1 MTFILLIAATAV
13 AVGGLVGAVRTARR
27 VPRRN
32 ADFRWIEG

>member
-1 MTFILLIAATAV
+1 MTLVIVIAAAL

-32 ADFRWIEG
+32 ADFRWLEE